1 MPYAGPN
8 DALYYEDVGHGHP
21 IFFIP
26 GFGGVGSF
34 WSKQAEFFKGRFRVI
49 TIDQRGAGAS
59 ARSRQKY
66 SLDQMTEDV
75 QIVMD
80 AAGIDAAV
88 LVGHSTGGAIAQT
101 LAAWTPDRV
110 SGLLLSSTWCKPGN
124 YFRRVFEFR
133 RSLLE
138 IGATDLFHKAGIFF
152 RYPPDYAE
160 AHDGAFENGGAV
172 DVDITIARINA
183 ILEADQTALM
193 DRIKAPTVVVAARDD
208 CLIPRY
214 MSDEVAR
221 CIPGSKY
228 IVLEHGGHFLPE
240 TRSNDYNTLLDDFL
254 GGLDLQTSPDTE
266 RKRSAS

>member
-34 WSKQAEFFKGRFRVI
+34 WSKQAEFFKDRFRVI

-66 SLDQMTEDV
+66 SLNQMTEDV

-183 ILEADQTALM
+183 ILETDQTALM